1 MVHFPREC
9 APCFRGEPLTPIS
22 TSYVDAKGYSEKVP
36 SAFKKP
42 NGRVPKSSISTSK
55 FPVFGLVTR
64 QRYVAERTRTGGV
77 AVILPPEWEILEELE
92 LVPGRAVAVKVKDRT
107 CQFFLISTYLHPE
120 RRKQDAE
127 ALLRAWRRLDRTN
140 QFVF

>member
-9 APCFRGEPLTPIS
+9 APCFHGMLTVGEPLTPMS
-22 TSYVDAKGYSEKVP
+22 TSYVDAKGFSEKVP

-64 QRYVAERTRTGGV
+64 QRYVAVSALEQV
-77 AVILPPEWEILEELE
+77 EWL
-92 LVPGRAVAVKVKDRT
+92 
-107 CQFFLISTYLHPE
+107 
-120 RRKQDAE
+120 
-127 ALLRAWRRLDRTN
+127 
-140 QFVF
+140 